1 MASVGLNMIY
11 AAPKGNDGQV
21 ITDTSKGGVS
31 EKGVYPIDTNKGRG
45 NMGAKTANLTA
56 LEGTPVKIPGNNEVV
71 DTTNPPSSPS
81 VALDFNA
88 VNPTVR
94 ETLLGKVN
102 NGEGGWIR
110 SDNPVEV
117 ALIIESRVPTTNK
130 AVYYCFGRGH
140 LAETTHN
147 IGTNTDTA
155 ETRDDD
161 TLTYTALGYSGFNG
175 KPFAIYYEGQDGFDK
190 KKMFDRVFPGQSFV
204 TAGNDGTQDSSL
216 HGGTAEAPH
225 GSSDP
230 K

>member
-1 MASVGLNMIY
+1 MASIGLNMIY
-11 AAPKGNDGQV
+11 TATKGNDGQV
-21 ITDTSKGGVS
+21 ITDVSKGGVS
-31 EKGVYPIDTNKGRG
+31 DKGVYPIDTNKDRG
-45 NMGAKTANLTA
+45 NLGAKTANLTA
-56 LEGTPVKIPGNNEVV
+56 LEGTPVKITGDNEVV

-81 VALDFNA
+81 VTLDFNA

-94 ETLLGKVN
+94 ETLLGKIN

-110 SDNPVEV
+110 GDQPVEV
-117 ALIIESRVPTTNK
+117 GMIIESRQPVTMK

-175 KPFAIYYEGQDGFDK
+175 KPFAIYYEGDASFSKQ
-190 KKMFDRVFPGQSFV
+190 KMFDRVFPGQKFV
-204 TAGNDGTQDSSL
+204 TADADGTTDPSL
-216 HGGTAEAPH
+216 HGGA
-225 GSSDP
+225 GSSDSSSLP